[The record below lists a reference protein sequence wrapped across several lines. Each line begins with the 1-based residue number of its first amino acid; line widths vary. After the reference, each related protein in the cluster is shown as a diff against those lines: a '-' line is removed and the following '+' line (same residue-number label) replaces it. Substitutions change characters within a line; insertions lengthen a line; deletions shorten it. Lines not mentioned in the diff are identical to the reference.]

1 MENPDASMDEY
12 KFDFSH
18 MSKSGALFDLMKL
31 TDISKT
37 YISKLTTEEVYERV
51 LDWAKE
57 YNKEFAQLL
66 ENDVAY
72 AKSIFAIE
80 RGNEKPRKD
89 IAKWEDTPEYTRYF
103 FERPTSYEYP
113 ETLSAA
119 DMIEILEEYK
129 KVYNHNDSQDDWFP
143 KVRDMSE
150 ALGYAK
156 APKLYKKNPEL
167 FRGHVGDVSTV
178 IRAAATGRK
187 NTPDLY
193 QILQVLGNDEVIKRF
208 DIAIDKLKEEA

>member
-1 MENPDASMDEY
+1 
-12 KFDFSH
+12 
-18 MSKSGALFDLMKL
+18 MKL

-37 YISKLTTEEVYERV
+37 YISKLSTDEVYERV
-51 LDWAKE
+51 MEWAKE

-66 ENDVAY
+66 ENDVNY
-72 AKSIFAIE
+72 SKSIFAIE

-103 FERPTSYEYP
+103 FERPTIYEYP
-113 ETLSAA
+113 ENLSAK

-129 KVYNHNDSQDDWFP
+129 KVYNHNDIADDWFP

-156 APKLYKKNPEL
+156 TPKLYKKNPDDY
-167 FRGHVGDVSTV
+167 RGHVGDVSTV
-178 IRAAATGRK
+178 IRVAATGRR

-193 QILQVLGNDEVIKRF
+193 QILQVLGEEEVNNRF
-208 DIAIDKLKEEA
+208 NIAIDKLKEEA